1 MEQNQAGELPVER
14 ELQLILRNAILHQAD
29 TETLCHVFGLD
40 KEFK

>member
-1 MEQNQAGELPVER
+1 MEQKQAGELPAER

-29 TETLCHVFGLD
+29 TLCHVFGLD